1 MVKDY
6 TTYAADQLLS
16 DDFFLESEQHPTPD
30 NQLFW
35 ANLEKE
41 NKSLAKEL
49 KIARNF
55 LASIKKN
62 ASQSSLSSK
71 DELKIWNRIHQE
83 NHRHDNRHIRRF
95 KTGLSIAASIALLIG
110 IAYYYL
116 VPSNKQ
122 ENATNYLAIL
132 ENSQQ
137 VEDPSGEVQL
147 ILSDNEKIA
156 INGKETQ
163 VEYQKDGTLNINT
176 KEEKKLHTDK
186 SADLTKTFNQLIVP
200 AGKRSTITFQ
210 DGTKLWVNSG
220 SKVIYPVNF
229 DKDKREIFAEGEI
242 FLDVSH
248 DNRRPFIVKT
258 KELDVTVLG
267 TQFNLSTYKTEKQ
280 VQVVLV
286 SGKVEV
292 QTHGYEKNV
301 LTPNQLFL
309 YNTET
314 HEKNI
319 KQIDVSEYIAWK
331 DGYYQFTKQNMEV
344 VLRKISQFYE
354 VDIQWSPELKE
365 LSCSGKLDM
374 KNNLNEVLKAL
385 QKAAP
390 IQIVQ
395 NQEKIYIDVKPL
407 N

>member
-6 TTYAADQLLS
+6 TTYTADQLLN
-16 DDFFLESEQHPTPD
+16 DDFFLQSEQHPTPD

-35 ANLEKE
+35 ANLEQE
-41 NKSLAKEL
+41 NESLAKEL

-55 LASIKKN
+55 LAILKKN
-62 ASQSSLSSK
+62 ASQSPLSPK
-71 DELKIWNRIHQE
+71 GKQETWNRIHQE
-83 NHRHDNRHIRRF
+83 NRKHDTRHIRHF

-116 VPSNKQ
+116 LPSNEQ
-122 ENATNYLAIL
+122 DNATDYLAIL
-132 ENSQQ
+132 GNTQQ
-137 VEDPSGEVQL
+137 AGSPSGEVQL

-156 INGKETQ
+156 IDGKETQ
-163 VEYQKDGTLNINT
+163 VEYHEDGTLNINA
-176 KEEKKLHTDK
+176 KEEKKLHTDEN
-186 SADLTKTFNQLIVP
+186 SNLTKIFNQLIVP

-248 DNRRPFIVKT
+248 DNQRPFVVKT
-258 KELDVTVLG
+258 KELDVMVLG

-280 VQVVLV
+280 VEVVLV

-292 QTHGYEKNV
+292 QTHRYEKSV
-301 LTPNQLFL
+301 LTPNQLFS

-314 HEKNI
+314 HKRNI
-319 KQIDVSEYIAWK
+319 KQVDISEYIAWK
-331 DGYYQFTKQNMEV
+331 DGYYQFTKQNLEV
-344 VLRKISQFYE
+344 VLRKISQYYE
-354 VDIQWSPELKE
+354 IDIQWSPKLNE
-365 LSCSGKLDM
+365 LSCSGKLDL
-374 KNNLNEVLKAL
+374 KNDLDEVLNAL

-390 IQIVQ
+390 IKITQ